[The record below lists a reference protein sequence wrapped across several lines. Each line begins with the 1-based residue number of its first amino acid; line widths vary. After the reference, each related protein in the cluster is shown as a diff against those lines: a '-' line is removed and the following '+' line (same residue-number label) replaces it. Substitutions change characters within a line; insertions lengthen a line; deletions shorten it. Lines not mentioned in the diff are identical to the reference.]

1 MSKAHK
7 LTASRFLAGKSDP
20 GPLTLLEASD
30 EFLEE
35 QVLERFRA
43 AILEPGFEDFN
54 YHKIRCLKSTRAG
67 PLLDALAE
75 LPVMTEGRLLVLQ
88 NVELLSPD
96 CAEAVA
102 GEIAAGLG
110 RGVHLVVSY
119 VPGRRKLK
127 SALVDLIAKQG
138 MVLRC
143 EMGAEERQRWAEER
157 LKSVGVKA
165 GPGAIAALLE
175 RVGDNSR
182 SVASQLDRLALLVGK
197 GQTVTRKEVE
207 SIVSVSSTVAMWKL
221 TAAVGKKNLPEAT
234 SILDRV
240 ISQGEHPGT
249 ILSYLNAYLVGL
261 VQVGGLYKR
270 LGSPA
275 EVARAIPRKKEFQ
288 VKKTLQELKTWGRR
302 DLELAFE
309 MLARADQR
317 MKTGHAPRMVL
328 QLLLLQLC
336 SRRANARR
344 R

>member
-1 MSKAHK
+1 M
-7 LTASRFLAGKSDP
+7 
-20 GPLTLLEASD
+20 LEAAD

-35 QVLERFRA
+35 QVLNRFRKL
-43 AILEPGFEDFN
+43 ILEPGFEDFN
-54 YHKIRCLKSTRAG
+54 YQKIRCAKSTKPG

-88 NVELLSPD
+88 NVELLTPD
-96 CAEAVA
+96 CAEL
-102 GEIAAGLG
+102 AAREVELGLAA
-110 RGVHLVVSY
+110 GVHLVVSY
-119 VPGRRKLK
+119 TPARKKLK
-127 SALVDLIAKQG
+127 SALVDLVAAKG

-143 EMGAEERQRWAEER
+143 EMGQEERQRWAEDR
-157 LKSVGVKA
+157 LKQAGVKS

-197 GQTVTRKEVE
+197 GQAVTRKEVE
-207 SIVSVSSTVAMWKL
+207 AIVPVSSTVAMWKL
-221 TAAVGKKNLPEAT
+221 TAAVGKRDLPGAN
-234 SILDRV
+234 SILNRV
-240 ISQGEHPGT
+240 LSQGEHPGT

-270 LGSPA
+270 LGSTA
-275 EVARAIPRKKEFQ
+275 EVAKSIPRKKEFQ

-302 DLELAFE
+302 DLELGFE

-317 MKTGHAPRMVL
+317 MKTGHTPRMVL

-336 SRRANARR
+336 NRRARSRARG
-344 R
+344 